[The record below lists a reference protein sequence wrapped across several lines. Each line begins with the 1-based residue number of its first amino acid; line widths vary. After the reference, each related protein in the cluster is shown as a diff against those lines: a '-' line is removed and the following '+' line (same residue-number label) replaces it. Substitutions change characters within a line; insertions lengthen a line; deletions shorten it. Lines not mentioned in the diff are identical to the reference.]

1 VNYLYDMMDYLKDS
15 GTEEL
20 FPVQKSL
27 SDNSRVP
34 S

>member
-1 VNYLYDMMDYLKDS
+1 MNCLYDVMDYLKDS

-27 SDNSRVP
+27 SDNSHVP

>member
-1 VNYLYDMMDYLKDS
+1 MNYLYDMMDYLKDS

-20 FPVQKSL
+20 FPVHKSL